1 MNSHLSSSVLWAIF
15 CEPETHMFQD
25 VQFERMVRST
35 FLLDWVLM
43 LQDLYE
49 KIYHLFQGQMQRTDP
64 VFASQF
70 IDTDEL
76 LSIFAQN

>member
-1 MNSHLSSSVLWAIF
+1 
-15 CEPETHMFQD
+15 
-25 VQFERMVRST
+25 
-35 FLLDWVLM
+35 M

-49 KIYHLFQGQMQRTDP
+49 KTYHLYQGQMQSPDP

-76 LSIFAQN
+76 LSIFAQIQNWQFQSISLSSLSGLILTAISN

>member
-1 MNSHLSSSVLWAIF
+1 
-15 CEPETHMFQD
+15 
-25 VQFERMVRST
+25 
-35 FLLDWVLM
+35 M

-49 KIYHLFQGQMQRTDP
+49 KTYHLYQGQMRRTDP

-76 LSIFAQN
+76 LSIFAQNENWHNFKAFLYESSLSRQ

>member
-1 MNSHLSSSVLWAIF
+1 
-15 CEPETHMFQD
+15 
-25 VQFERMVRST
+25 
-35 FLLDWVLM
+35 M

-49 KIYHLFQGQMQRTDP
+49 KTYHLYQGQMQRTDP

-76 LSIFAQN
+76 LSIFAQNENWQFQSISLWEFPF